1 MLCHTL
7 RKLGEEEQVDVCGE
21 EKDIRVGEMEDNQ
34 SSLPCLCLE
43 AHMQHSGLHSD

>member
-1 MLCHTL
+1 MFF
-7 RKLGEEEQVDVCGE
+7 GE

-43 AHMQHSGLHSD
+43 AHMQHSGLRSDKVITYSLL